1 MFKTIMIG
9 TIIIACASIAAAQ
22 SDYKKFEFFG
32 GFSHNRIDTG
42 IGDEEPSLRDIIDE
56 REGFNGFEVSA
67 TGNLSRYFGLKG
79 DFSGHFK
86 TKKPSIPGLPDA
98 SVKIESR
105 LFNFLGGVQIKDNS
119 TEGTFKPF
127 AHALVG
133 VAHARNSVEFN
144 QIACIAIVPSPC
156 SPFTESE
163 TGFAGA
169 FGGGIDIRAS
179 DSISIRAI
187 QIDYN
192 PTRLFD
198 STQHNF
204 RFGVGIVFH

>member
-1 MFKTIMIG
+1 MFKTILIG
-9 TIIIACASIAAAQ
+9 TIILACASMAAAQ

-32 GFSHNRIDTG
+32 GFSHNRVDTG
-42 IGDEEPSLRDIIDE
+42 LGDDDPSFQDIIDE

-67 TGNLSRYFGLKG
+67 TGNISRYFGLKG

-86 TKKPSIPGLPDA
+86 NESFPIPGVPGANVD
-98 SVKIESR
+98 IDSR
-105 LFNFLGGVQIKDNS
+105 LFNFLGGVQLKDNS

-127 AHALVG
+127 AHALAG
-133 VAHARNSVEFN
+133 AAHARNSVDFN
-144 QIACIAIVPSPC
+144 DVACIAIVPSPC

-163 TGFAGA
+163 TGFAA
-169 FGGGIDIRAS
+169 AIGGGLDIKAS
-179 DSISIRAI
+179 DRVSIRAI
-187 QIDYN
+187 QVDYN